1 MGAAKHTVRARR
13 SPDFMYSWTFICRS
27 CLCGRWRCSQQC
39 LSIFSAAVNSLCE
52 CICECVCVWA
62 EVFRTFPF
70 TLFWGCFI
78 KNIKKNEGFH
88 NGCIIN
94 FIPRSPTFWG
104 NAEQS
109 GILRA
114 LNTNVTLMLQSWA
127 HVRSPPPTFHTS
139 SLYIS
144 LSLTPS
150 ALLKV
155 LNSATTLSSYSSWL
169 WYTVSLSVSDCSFY
183 CFYTSRCPVRARGF
197 NRTCVRRETCFICRL
212 FDLSSSSI
220 FYFSASV
227 FPHADTSAVRSQD
240 TPLCHTLRILFPWMT
255 AFLRFID

>member
-27 CLCGRWRCSQQC
+27 SLCGRWRCSQQC
-39 LSIFSAAVNSLCE
+39 LSLFSAAVNSLCE

-127 HVRSPPPTFHTS
+127 HVRSPPP
-139 SLYIS
+139 
-144 LSLTPS
+144 
-150 ALLKV
+150 
-155 LNSATTLSSYSSWL
+155 
-169 WYTVSLSVSDCSFY
+169 
-183 CFYTSRCPVRARGF
+183 
-197 NRTCVRRETCFICRL
+197 
-212 FDLSSSSI
+212 DLSHFVLIYLAFSNSLCTLKGVELCYNPELVQFLAVIYCKSEC
-220 FYFSASV
+220 FWLFVLLLLYF
-227 FPHADTSAVRSQD
+227 
-240 TPLCHTLRILFPWMT
+240 
-255 AFLRFID
+255 